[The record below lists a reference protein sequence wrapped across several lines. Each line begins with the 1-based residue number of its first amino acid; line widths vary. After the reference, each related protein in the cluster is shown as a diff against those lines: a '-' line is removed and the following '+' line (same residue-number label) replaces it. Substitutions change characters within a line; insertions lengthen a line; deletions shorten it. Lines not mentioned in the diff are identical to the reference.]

1 MIRYETESF
10 KKYIE
15 KAKPIILELLEEH
28 DFLSQRSLQILMEQN
43 NFWHV
48 VTWNAIR
55 ELKIENKLRTAKY
68 PPRGNFPM
76 WIYRFDLRLSD
87 IKDKIDREYK
97 PLYKKFMK
105 LSPQMGTYAEE
116 IIEKALTRAGY
127 ITLSHH
133 EHTRYFRGRV
143 YPRKNDLDFIAYRE
157 GVFYGIEVKNTLPYP
172 NWEEDIISKK
182 LVADYHGIQF
192 VMISR
197 ELGPYAYDLFQC
209 GGLHIEFKRLIW
221 SPNFSSLAKRIE
233 EKLYFPINCISEPD
247 EDLIRKLDEIH
258 FLHNK
263 HFYGKGR
270 I

>member
-28 DFLSQRSLQILMEQN
+28 DFLSQRSLQFLMEQN

-87 IKDKIDREYK
+87 IKDKI
-97 PLYKKFMK
+97 
-105 LSPQMGTYAEE
+105 
-116 IIEKALTRAGY
+116 IEKALTRAGY

-133 EHTRYFRGRV
+133 KHTRYFRGRV

-233 EKLYFPINCISEPD
+233 EKLYFPINCISEPN